1 MGSTTL
7 LDILGSM
14 LVGGMLFLMAMRM
27 NDQATQTTFNC
38 QEQLTVQQNLTFLVE
53 AVSSDFRKIG
63 YNANPTIPFNQGQYV
78 RYADSNRIS
87 FLADMNRDGVFD
99 TVTWQLGPVVN
110 HGSGAREL
118 DRTVDTTNGGS
129 STIRYLNVGVTRF
142 FLQYFDDIHPNSPLD
157 DTTHPIIA
165 TDSLGNSV
173 QMIELTVAVV
183 PTAAYDT
190 NYSSNISV
198 WRQRRLMSMNL
209 RGR

>member
-7 LDILGSM
+7 LDIIGSM
-14 LVGGMLFLMAMRM
+14 LIGGLLLVVALRM
-27 NDQATQTTFNC
+27 NDQATKTTFDS

-53 AVSSDFRKIG
+53 AVGSDFRKIG
-63 YNANPTIPFNQGQYV
+63 YNANPIVPFNQGQYI
-78 RYADSNRIS
+78 RFADSNRIT
-87 FLADMNRDGVFD
+87 FLADLNRDGQFD
-99 TVTWQLGPVVN
+99 TVSWRLGPVVN
-110 HGSGAREL
+110 PVSGSREL
-118 DRTVDTTNGGS
+118 DRTVTPAGGAP

-142 FLQYFDDIHPNSPLD
+142 FLQYFDNINPDSALD
-157 DTTHPIIA
+157 DTTQPISA
-165 TDSLGNSV
+165 GNTI
-173 QMIELTVAVV
+173 QMIELTIAVV